1 MHHEHWNHHPQSKLD
16 CLNDGAWA
24 MGQHLYA
31 HGRQSSQQG
40 KEWEDTEVERSGE
53 MTAGLL
59 EAINSL

>member
-1 MHHEHWNHHPQSKLD
+1 
-16 CLNDGAWA
+16 